1 MFGVSGGDT
10 APAFEMQECVLDQ
23 MSQFVQFFVV
33 RSLRGSVFSGRNH
46 RVHAPAC
53 GLLNE
58 RIAVVAFIGNQ
69 MLCRDPFHQA
79 ASLRAICHGT
89 LRDNDSERHTMRI
102 HGQMYLGVEPPFVR
116 LISWLP
122 PLAPAAC
129 GCTLQ

>member
-10 APAFEMQECVLDQ
+10 PPAFEMQECVLDP
-23 MSQFVQFFVV
+23 MPQFVQIHVV
-33 RSLRGSVFSGRNH
+33 TSWRGSVFSGRNH
-46 RVHAPAC
+46 CFHTPTC
-53 GLLNE
+53 GLIDD

-69 MLCRDPFHQA
+69 MLCCDPFHQA

-116 LISWLP
+116 LIS
-122 PLAPAAC
+122 
-129 GCTLQ
+129 

>member
-1 MFGVSGGDT
+1 MFGVSGGDP

-23 MSQFVQFFVV
+23 MPQFVQFLVV

-53 GLLNE
+53 GLIDD
-58 RIAVVAFIGNQ
+58 RIAVVACIGNQ
-69 MLCRDPFHQA
+69 MRGRDPFHQA

-89 LRDNDSERHTMRI
+89 VRDNDSERQTMRI

-116 LISWLP
+116 LIS
-122 PLAPAAC
+122 
-129 GCTLQ
+129 

>member
-1 MFGVSGGDT
+1 MLGISGSDT

-23 MSQFVQFFVV
+23 MPQFVQFLVV
-33 RSLRGSVFSGRNH
+33 RSWRESVFSGRNH

-53 GLLNE
+53 GLIDD
-58 RIAVVAFIGNQ
+58 RIAVIAFIGNQ
-69 MLCRDPFHQA
+69 MRCRDPFHQA

-116 LISWLP
+116 LIS
-122 PLAPAAC
+122 
-129 GCTLQ
+129 

>member
-23 MSQFVQFFVV
+23 MPQFVQFLVV

-53 GLLNE
+53 GLIDD

-69 MLCRDPFHQA
+69 MLGRDPFHQA

-116 LISWLP
+116 LIS
-122 PLAPAAC
+122 
-129 GCTLQ
+129 

>member
-23 MSQFVQFFVV
+23 MPQFVQFLVV
-33 RSLRGSVFSGRNH
+33 RPWRDSVFSGRNH

-53 GLLNE
+53 GLIDDRL
-58 RIAVVAFIGNQ
+58 AVVAFIGNQ

-116 LISWLP
+116 LIS
-122 PLAPAAC
+122 
-129 GCTLQ
+129 